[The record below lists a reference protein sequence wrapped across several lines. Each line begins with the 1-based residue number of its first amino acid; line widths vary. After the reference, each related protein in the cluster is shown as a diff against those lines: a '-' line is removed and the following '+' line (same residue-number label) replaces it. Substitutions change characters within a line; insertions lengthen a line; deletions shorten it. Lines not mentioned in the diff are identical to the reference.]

1 MPWRS
6 VVPESADFRTLLNRL
21 SDENVK
27 FIIVGGMAMVSHGS
41 AFLTVDLDI
50 CYARAEENL
59 EALVRALSPLRP
71 YLRGAPPG
79 LPFRFDALTLKAGLN
94 FTLATEAGDLDLLGE
109 IKGVGRFE
117 DALPGAVEYEIYGRP
132 TLIMG
137 ISDLIRS
144 KKAANREK
152 DRIHLKE
159 LEELKKRSRP

>member
-1 MPWRS
+1 MP
-6 VVPESADFRTLLNRL
+6 EAADFRRLLNRL

-50 CYARAEENL
+50 CYERSQENL
-59 EALVRALSPLRP
+59 EALARALLPLRP

-94 FTLATEAGDLDLLGE
+94 FTLTTDAGDLDLLGE
-109 IKGVGRFE
+109 VKGVGRFE
-117 DALPGAVEYEIYGRP
+117 DALPGAIEDEIYERP

-137 ISDLIRS
+137 LSDLIRS
-144 KKAANREK
+144 KKAADREK
-152 DRIHLKE
+152 DRIHLRE
-159 LEELKKRSRP
+159 LEELKKRTRT